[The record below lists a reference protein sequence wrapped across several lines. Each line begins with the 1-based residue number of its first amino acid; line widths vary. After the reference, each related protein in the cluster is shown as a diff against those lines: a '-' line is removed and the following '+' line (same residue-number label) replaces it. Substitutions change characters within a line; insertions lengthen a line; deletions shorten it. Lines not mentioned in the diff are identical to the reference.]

1 VNRLAQSVAAYIRKY
16 DLLRPG
22 DRIGI
27 AVSGGAD
34 SVALLRLILELRDEL
49 GIVLSVVHFN
59 HKLRGADSDTD
70 ERFVRELAESH
81 GLEFIAENCDVKAYS
96 AEKKLSLEA
105 AAREVR
111 YDFFRRALQSSVNKI
126 VTAHTLDDQAETVL
140 LKLARGAGTRGLA
153 GIYPKVA
160 ISTKAVSHQRSAN
173 RTAVSKPTAPSSER
187 AIVRPLLGTRKSQLR
202 SYLAEIGESWREDDS
217 NQDLRHTRNRV
228 RREILPRLEQ
238 QVNPGVCEVLAET
251 AEIARAEE
259 AYWANEISRF
269 LPQSWSQDE
278 QGGILQLKSFA
289 SLRLA
294 LRRRLVKAAAET
306 LGMALEFRHVEEIL
320 HQESDGNSSVL
331 PGEWIVTRHQ
341 DELRFRKPSEAPS
354 DYQYALP
361 VPGKVTVIEA
371 GIELE
376 TFLVNGASETQRY
389 NPQHLV
395 DSRFTKR
402 GLVVRNWH
410 AGERFWPAHTKEP
423 KKIKEL
429 LQDRHITG
437 DDKQRWPV
445 IASGDEIIW
454 VRGLGV
460 RRDFQSNGPT
470 GVAINEVVMRI
481 GQE

>member
-1 VNRLAQSVAAYIRKY
+1 VNRLSQSVAAYIRKY

-22 DRIGI
+22 DRVGI
-27 AVSGGAD
+27 AVSAGAD
-34 SVALLRLILELRDEL
+34 SVGLLRLTLDLREEL
-49 GIVLSVVHFN
+49 GIVPSVVHLN
-59 HKLRGADSDTD
+59 HKLRGADSDAD
-70 ERFVRELAESH
+70 EQFVRELAETH
-81 GLEFIAENCDVKAYS
+81 GLEFIADNCDVKAYS

-111 YDFFRRALQSSVNKI
+111 YEFFRGTLQSGVTRI
-126 VTAHTLDDQAETVL
+126 ATAHTLDDQAETVL

-160 ISTKAVSHQRSAN
+160 ISHQPSAVSPPEP
-173 RTAVSKPTAPSSER
+173 KPKSTAPSSQLT
-187 AIVRPLLGTRKSQLR
+187 IIRPLLGTRRSQLR
-202 SYLAEIGESWREDDS
+202 SYLAEIGQSWREDAS
-217 NQDLRHTRNRV
+217 NEDLRHTRNRM
-228 RREILPRLEQ
+228 RHEILPRLEQ

-259 AYWANEISRF
+259 AYWANEIARY
-269 LPQSWSQDE
+269 LPQVWSQDK
-278 QGGILQLKSFA
+278 QGGILQLKFFA
-289 SLRLA
+289 SLPLA

-306 LGMALEFRHVEEIL
+306 LGMSLEFRHVEEIL
-320 HQESDGNSSVL
+320 DQHSDGNSSVL
-331 PGEWIVTRHQ
+331 PGEWIVTRHG
-341 DELRFRKPSEAPS
+341 DELSFRKPSHPSS
-354 DYQYALP
+354 DYEYDLP
-361 VPGKVTVIEA
+361 VPGKITIVEA

-376 TFLVNGASETQRY
+376 TFVVNGAIETQRY

-395 DSRFTKR
+395 DSRFAKAP
-402 GLVVRNWH
+402 LVVRTWR

-437 DDKQRWPV
+437 DEKRRWPV

-454 VRGLGV
+454 IRGLGV

-470 GVAINEVVMRI
+470 GVAIKEVAMPI